1 MPSRPLSRPQLSL
14 DLDPRPPAPPVAVSE
29 DAIQALAELL
39 LAAIG
44 QVLQPLGGGDE
55 QQDHR

>member
-1 MPSRPLSRPQLSL
+1 MSL
-14 DLDPRPPAPPVAVSE
+14 DLDPRLPAPPVAVPE
-29 DAIQALAELL
+29 EAVQALAELL

-44 QVLQPLGGGDE
+44 QILQPPGGGDE